1 MSRASGARLTTG
13 RGWCSTNPWRRAL
26 AASSL
31 LVAGAASAA
40 PEPIPGNAAPADAG
54 LRFEDI
60 FTEVG
65 EPAALH
71 YRADFMAR
79 GKQHTLEVWRDGG
92 RRLVRRT
99 GDAIETHVTRQ
110 PGDPDYQ
117 MIVLDL
123 RRKIETRVSR
133 EDLYR
138 LGNFTDWFDLAH
150 GLRHPKAA
158 YRLTAIQIPAGAS
171 RPLEACR
178 WYALEQ
184 SGKTTHVCW
193 SARQHLPMQILAD
206 HGQVLW
212 QVTLVEQTPGPA
224 AVFQVRDFGFVQN
237 DAHRDISG
245 D

>member
-1 MSRASGARLTTG
+1 MNLESGALLTTDH
-13 RGWCSTNPWRRAL
+13 GWRNAVPWRRAL
-26 AASSL
+26 VAASL
-31 LVAGAASAA
+31 LVAAAASAV
-40 PEPIPGNAAPADAG
+40 PGPIPGNAAAAGAG

-71 YRADFMAR
+71 YRATFMAH
-79 GKQHTLEVWRDGG
+79 GKHHALEVWRDGG

-99 GDAIETHVTRQ
+99 DEAIETYVTRR

-117 MIVLDL
+117 MVVLDL
-123 RRKIETRVSR
+123 RRKIETRITR
-133 EDLYR
+133 DDLYR
-138 LGNFTDWFDLAH
+138 IGNLTDWFDLAH

-158 YRLTAIQIPAGAS
+158 YRLTAIQVPAGAS

-184 SGKTTHVCW
+184 SGKTTQVCW
-193 SARQHLPMQILAD
+193 SARQHLPMQIVAD
-206 HGQVLW
+206 HAQVVW
-212 QVTLVEQTPGPA
+212 QVTLVEQAPGPA
-224 AVFQVRDFGFVQN
+224 AVFQVRDFGFVKN
-237 DAHRDISG
+237 DAHQDISG

>member
-1 MSRASGARLTTG
+1 
-13 RGWCSTNPWRRAL
+13 
-26 AASSL
+26 
-31 LVAGAASAA
+31 
-40 PEPIPGNAAPADAG
+40 
-54 LRFEDI
+54 
-60 FTEVG
+60 
-65 EPAALH
+65 
-71 YRADFMAR
+71 MAQ
-79 GKQHTLEVWRDGG
+79 GKHHALEVWRDGS
-92 RRLVRRT
+92 RHLVRRT
-99 GDAIETHVTRQ
+99 GEAIEIHVTRQ

-117 MIVLDL
+117 MTVLDL

-133 EDLYR
+133 DDLYR

-158 YRLTAIQIPAGAS
+158 YRLTAIQAPAGTS

-212 QVTLVEQTPGPA
+212 QVTLVEQTLGPA